1 MRNKTQN
8 FQVHVLQTQKV
19 QNNGTQ
25 LQYMYMY
32 NKLILFIHL
41 LLLLLL
47 LLLYLSSGDLDR

>member
-19 QNNGTQ
+19 HNNGTE

-32 NKLILFIHL
+32 NELILFIH
-41 LLLLLL
+41 LLLLL